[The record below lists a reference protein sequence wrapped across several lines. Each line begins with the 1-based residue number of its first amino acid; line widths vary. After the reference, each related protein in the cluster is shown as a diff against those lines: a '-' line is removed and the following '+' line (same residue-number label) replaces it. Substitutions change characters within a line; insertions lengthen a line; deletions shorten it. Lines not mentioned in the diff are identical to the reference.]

1 MLKFVFEEQ
10 DYQKEA
16 VNAVT
21 GLFMSEPRDDADYS
35 SHTGII
41 GNRLLSSGAD
51 IQKSLDMIQ
60 SSLIQSSK
68 ISEKTTIESQ
78 GMDFTVEMETGTG
91 KTYVYIRTIL
101 ELARLYGWRKYIIVV
116 PSLPIKE
123 GVLKTFQM
131 TREHFRT
138 LPDLVSYNE
147 REYDSKKLQIL
158 KDFARSDGVEIL
170 IMTMWAINKDLNTIN
185 KYIDSFSELVPSGKP
200 IDMIAETRPIL
211 ILDEPQNME
220 WEQTKKWLVKLNPL
234 FTLRYSATHRE
245 PHNPVHIL
253 WPNDAYQK
261 WLVKQIEVVSVVEDD
276 SIGDIEISL
285 VSTTSK
291 WSKITASVE
300 CFVAG
305 KNEIPKKKI
314 ITLKMGDDLA
324 DKSGLS
330 LYAGWLVE
338 NIAIADDWGNLGWIV
353 FSNGNRITEWARIW
367 WEKTELLKFQIETAV
382 KEHFR
387 KRNFLRTHNIKPLSL
402 FFIDK
407 VANYVETDG
416 IIRQLFLTALDK
428 ENRANGSPIA
438 DIQTAHN
445 GYFSKKKD
453 KWEEIFLDTKW
464 DSASDKDTYDLIMRD
479 KERLLSQDEPVEFI
493 FSHSALG
500 EWWDNPNVFTLATL
514 REGWSTIRMRQE
526 LGRGMRLC
534 VDGSGVRIRTLPDGK
549 NPNILT
555 VVPTISYKNFA
566 ETLQGQYRDA
576 GYNDV
581 PPPENA
587 KKRATIKRKRDY
599 KNDTLLM
606 LLWEKISKKSIYS
619 ISIESS
625 KMIWEIVAK
634 INVFPSAYY
643 QKKVFTVGEKTRITT
658 IWEEVSGDTRS
669 IWERI
674 NIIQKRTLDNP
685 LESLARKTGL
695 SRTTLSE
702 ILSQISNKVLYTKDP
717 EKYISDCIN
726 TINQVKD
733 RIQVEEIRYKTTWEK
748 YTLDDFA
755 HEIDSYE
762 NKVLKISEDKQNKTI
777 YDGIIYD
784 SAIEMVF
791 AKELIDSSYIRY
803 FLKLPDWFKI
813 ETPVL
818 GWSTYNPDWAIL
830 ASRDGTDENM
840 KLYFVIETK
849 SSTNEDER
857 RWWENQKIECWKR
870 HFHAID
876 EDLKYHD
883 LTDFEMLKN
892 LIIG

>member
-1 MLKFVFEEQ
+1 
-10 DYQKEA
+10 
-16 VNAVT
+16 
-21 GLFMSEPRDDADYS
+21 
-35 SHTGII
+35 
-41 GNRLLSSGAD
+41 
-51 IQKSLDMIQ
+51 
-60 SSLIQSSK
+60 
-68 ISEKTTIESQ
+68 
-78 GMDFTVEMETGTG
+78 
-91 KTYVYIRTIL
+91 
-101 ELARLYGWRKYIIVV
+101 
-116 PSLPIKE
+116 
-123 GVLKTFQM
+123 
-131 TREHFRT
+131 
-138 LPDLVSYNE
+138 
-147 REYDSKKLQIL
+147 
-158 KDFARSDGVEIL
+158 
-170 IMTMWAINKDLNTIN
+170 
-185 KYIDSFSELVPSGKP
+185 
-200 IDMIAETRPIL
+200 
-211 ILDEPQNME
+211 
-220 WEQTKKWLVKLNPL
+220 
-234 FTLRYSATHRE
+234 
-245 PHNPVHIL
+245 
-253 WPNDAYQK
+253 
-261 WLVKQIEVVSVVEDD
+261 
-276 SIGDIEISL
+276 
-285 VSTTSK
+285 
-291 WSKITASVE
+291 
-300 CFVAG
+300 
-305 KNEIPKKKI
+305 
-314 ITLKMGDDLA
+314 MGDDLA
-324 DKSGLS
+324 DKTWLS
-330 LYAGWLVE
+330 LYIGWVVE
-338 NIAIADDWGNLGWIV
+338 NIGIADDWGNLGWIA
-353 FSNGNRITEWARIW
+353 FSNGNRITEWAHIG
-367 WEKTELLKFQIETAV
+367 WEKTELLGFQIETAV

-407 VANYVETDG
+407 VANYVESDG
-416 IIRQLFLTALDK
+416 IIRQLFLTALDS

-445 GYFSKKKD
+445 GYFSKKKE
-453 KWEEIFLDTKW
+453 KWEEIYLDTKW

-479 KERLLSQDEPVEFI
+479 KERLLSQDESVEFI

-534 VDGSGVRIRTLPDGK
+534 VDGNGVRVRTLPDGK

-555 VVPTISYKNFA
+555 VVPTMSYRNFA

-576 GYNDV
+576 GYSDV
-581 PPPENA
+581 PPPENG
-587 KKRATIKRKRDY
+587 KDRVKIKRKKDY
-599 KNDTLLM
+599 KNDPLLM
-606 LLWEKISKKSIYS
+606 LLWEKISKKSMYS

-625 KMIWEIVAK
+625 KMIWEIVSK
-634 INVFPSAYY
+634 INEFPSAYY
-643 QKKVFTVGEKTRITT
+643 QKKVFTIGEKTRIRT
-658 IWEEVSGDTRS
+658 IGEEISGDTQNV
-669 IWERI
+669 WERV

-685 LESLARKTGL
+685 LESIARRTGL
-695 SRTTLSE
+695 SRTTLSG
-702 ILSQISNKVLYTKDP
+702 ILSQISNKTLYTRDP

-733 RIQVEEIRYKTTWEK
+733 RIQVEEILYKTTGER

-762 NKVLKISEDKQNKTI
+762 NKVLKLSEDKLNKTI

-791 AKELIDSSYIRY
+791 TKELIDSPYIRY

-830 ASRDGTDENM
+830 ASKDGTDENM
-840 KLYFVIETK
+840 RLYFVIETK

-857 RWWENQKIECWKR
+857 RWGENQKIECGKR